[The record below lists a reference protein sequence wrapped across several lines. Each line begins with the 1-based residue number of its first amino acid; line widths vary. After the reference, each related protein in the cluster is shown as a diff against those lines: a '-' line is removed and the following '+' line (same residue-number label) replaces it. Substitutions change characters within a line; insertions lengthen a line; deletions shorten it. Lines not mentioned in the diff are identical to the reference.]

1 MIDRGELGRERR
13 TASHWGSVSAGRAGV
28 ALASGAATILV
39 ALAIGP
45 PLLFVLGVG
54 LTLVGVT
61 APVWTWLSA
70 KGASVRRH
78 LPAERVLEGQPLE
91 ATLALDGGWLGLPV
105 GEVQDSLA
113 RDRLRIPRGRRA
125 RIRVVAR
132 FERRGLRR
140 LAPPSL
146 VIGDPLELT
155 RTARTSPQPPQ
166 ELLVLP
172 RTEPV
177 RAVGDG
183 ATRTIG
189 LAGATSDMLAAV
201 ELDGLRAYIPGTP
214 ASRIHWP
221 ALARGA
227 GLLERKLRVAG
238 DTVPLI
244 VFDARGP
251 DPIGAQADYLDAAV
265 RAAASLTLEL
275 ARARGCRL
283 LLPGDRRAF
292 EISPSLLAWP
302 AAHARL
308 AVLEGGPAARA
319 PSPGAI
325 QGALG
330 PIFYVTAAQLER
342 PPIALHPGHGR
353 PMVLVLPAPL
363 ASPAL
368 GSAAF
373 TVAGCVG
380 LRVGIRSYARA
391 GRGEEPSSDAATI
404 PVARRNVA
412 SGNGR

>member
-1 MIDRGELGRERR
+1 MDRWELAREKP
-13 TASHWGSVSAGRAGV
+13 TTSHRGPLSAGRAAV
-28 ALASGAATILV
+28 ALAAGVATILV

-45 PLLFVLGVG
+45 SLLFVLGVG
-54 LTLVGVT
+54 LALVGVA
-61 APVWTWLSA
+61 APIWTWLSA

-78 LPAERVLEGQPLE
+78 LPTERVLEGQALE
-91 ATLALDGGWLGLPV
+91 ATLALDGGWLGLPI

-140 LAPPSL
+140 LGPPSL

-155 RTARTSPQPPQ
+155 RTVRTSPQPSQ

-183 ATRTIG
+183 GTRAIG

-251 DPIGAQADYLDAAV
+251 EPVGAQADYLDAAV

-283 LLPGDRRAF
+283 LLPGDRRAL

-308 AVLEGGPAARA
+308 AVLEGGPGARA

-330 PIFYVTAAQLER
+330 PLFYVTAAQLER
-342 PPIALHPGHGR
+342 PPVALQPGHGR
-353 PMVLVLPAPL
+353 PMVLVVPAPL

-368 GSAAF
+368 GNAAF

-380 LRVGIRSYARA
+380 LRVGVPSYARA
-391 GRGEEPSSDAATI
+391 SRGKGRSTAAAT
-404 PVARRNVA
+404 ALAGRNVA